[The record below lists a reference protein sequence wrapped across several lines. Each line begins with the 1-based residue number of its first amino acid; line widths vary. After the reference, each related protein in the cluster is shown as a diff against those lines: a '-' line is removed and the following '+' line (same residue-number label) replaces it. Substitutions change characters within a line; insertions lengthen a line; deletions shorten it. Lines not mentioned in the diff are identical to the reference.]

1 MRLKGVMHL
10 WQAGRRGPRHLS
22 ASAAWRCQAELR
34 RPKPGMRAWMA
45 KHRACV
51 EAASRLRVL
60 QRRRAQEPEQR
71 RRKHFLLSAEAVA
84 RIKKVDTKISAG
96 TRQTRS
102 PSRYV

>member
-51 EAASRLRVL
+51 EAASRLR
-60 QRRRAQEPEQR
+60 R
-71 RRKHFLLSAEAVA
+71 VA
-84 RIKKVDTKISAG
+84 SSCVAGKVSKPGPGANSMVKC
-96 TRQTRS
+96 S
-102 PSRYV
+102 CNYC